1 MWSTTGAQGGTS
13 DLQTERER
21 ERERVSHIV
30 LI

>member
-21 ERERVSHIV
+21 ERVSHIV